1 MSTVDT
7 NAAATAPVAAPK
19 EPSKMEKARVLFNT
33 IAGETLAEGDSA
45 RKQFISR
52 GQSEIGLTKAGAITY
67 YNNLRN
73 EAKGG
78 KLYAYGAKKAA
89 PAQAETTAGGEAEA
103 NAQAG
108 GEPVGDVQEEQQAA
122 E

>member
-7 NAAATAPVAAPK
+7 NAAAAPVAAPK

-89 PAQAETTAGGEAEA
+89 PAETTAGGEAEA

-108 GEPVGDVQEEQQAA
+108 GEPVGDAQEEQQAA

>member
-45 RKQFISR
+45 RKQFITR

-67 YNNLRN
+67 YNNIRGAA
-73 EAKGG
+73 EAGKPLYYKG
-78 KLYAYGAKKAA
+78 KKEAA
-89 PAQAETTAGGEAEA
+89 PEASNEEGA
-103 NAQAG
+103 NA
-108 GEPVGDVQEEQQAA
+108 GDQGLDPETAA